1 MTTDRRPVAPGRR
14 PWCRAWC
21 NGGVPWCDTC
31 DRFLSPS
38 TVHSR
43 RHLSHVRSHRRPGT
57 GARAGPEACDR
68 TATPATPAEPGPCC
82 NVYGEPIDVDDDEK
96 LPLPWH
102 LKLLAGALA
111 VYLGYRFLQGIEWV
125 LGK

>member
-1 MTTDRRPVAPGRR
+1 M
-14 PWCRAWC
+14 
-21 NGGVPWCDTC
+21 PWCDAC

-38 TVHSR
+38 TVR
-43 RHLSHVRSHRRPGT
+43 TDGTCPACGRTVDPGK
-57 GARAGPEACDR
+57 ARAPVE
-68 TATPATPAEPGPCC
+68 PAPASADEPVAAPSAEPVL
-82 NVYGEPIDVDDDEK
+82 NVYGEPVDVDDDEK

-125 LGK
+125 FGK

>member
-1 MTTDRRPVAPGRR
+1 M
-14 PWCRAWC
+14 
-21 NGGVPWCDTC
+21 GVPWCDTC

-38 TVHSR
+38 TVHADGTCPTCGR
-43 RHLSHVRSHRRPGT
+43 TVDPGRAHT
-57 GARAGPEACDR
+57 PVEPADGAP
-68 TATPATPAEPGPCC
+68 TPAERAATDPVV

-125 LGK
+125 FGK

>member
-1 MTTDRRPVAPGRR
+1 M
-14 PWCRAWC
+14 PWCE
-21 NGGVPWCDTC
+21 TC

-38 TVHSR
+38 TVHTDGTCPTCGR
-43 RHLSHVRSHRRPGT
+43 TVDPGK
-57 GARAGPEACDR
+57 ARAPTEEPAHADR
-68 TATPATPAEPGPCC
+68 EPTL

-125 LGK
+125 VGK